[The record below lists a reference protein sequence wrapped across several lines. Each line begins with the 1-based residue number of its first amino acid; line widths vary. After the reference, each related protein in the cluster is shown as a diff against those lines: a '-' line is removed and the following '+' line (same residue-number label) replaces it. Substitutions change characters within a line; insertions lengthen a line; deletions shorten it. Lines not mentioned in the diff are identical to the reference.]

1 MFFAVSASL
10 AAGVELAG
18 KTKIRENIA
27 VIDFE
32 GKDVSASEA
41 SIFTDFLRTEL
52 VKTGTFNVVD
62 KTNMEKILREVAFQQ
77 TGVTS
82 TEDAAKMGQIL
93 NVRKMVIG
101 SVARLG
107 NAYFVTANLVDVES
121 AKIDRS
127 ETLRSDNIDAL
138 PDTASTIAERFSG
151 VVVIERM
158 AVVRKIVLVISPK
171 IGVFYPLDQ
180 KVSRNHGAGLLYGFD
195 LSFWQKRHGLAFMYD
210 QYSNTNDVPTRNATH
225 VENRI
230 NEEYVGPITTEKLT
244 IQSFTM
250 GYDFKFSDSGKSFV
264 YAGAGIGKLWSKLN
278 GEASGSTTFDT
289 YYLTCAIKRNTLGMC
304 LKYSFTPTNSKWDD
318 VNFRA
323 ITASINYNFMTTL
336 NLF

>member
-1 MFFAVSASL
+1 MKKIVLSLLFITVAVSLS
-10 AAGVELAG
+10 AGAELAG
-18 KTKIRENIA
+18 KIKVRENIA

-62 KTNMEKILREVAFQQ
+62 KANMEKILREVAFQQ
-77 TGVTS
+77 TGVSS
-82 TEDAAKMGQIL
+82 TEDAVKMGQIL

-121 AKIDRS
+121 GKIDRS
-127 ETLRSDNIDAL
+127 ETLRSDDINAL

-171 IGVFYPLDQ
+171 IGVFCPLDQ
-180 KVSRNHGAGLLYGFD
+180 KVSRNHGAGLSYGID

-210 QYSNTNDVPTRNATH
+210 QYSNSNDVLTLNATN
-225 VENRI
+225 VENRTEVMY
-230 NEEYVGPITTEKLT
+230 NGSITTEKLT

-250 GYDFKFSDSGKSFV
+250 GYDYKFSDSRKSFV
-264 YAGAGIGKLWSKLN
+264 FAGAGIGKLWSKLS
-278 GEASGSTTFDT
+278 GEAGLS
-289 YYLTCAIKRNTLGMC
+289 
-304 LKYSFTPTNSKWDD
+304 
-318 VNFRA
+318 
-323 ITASINYNFMTTL
+323 
-336 NLF
+336 